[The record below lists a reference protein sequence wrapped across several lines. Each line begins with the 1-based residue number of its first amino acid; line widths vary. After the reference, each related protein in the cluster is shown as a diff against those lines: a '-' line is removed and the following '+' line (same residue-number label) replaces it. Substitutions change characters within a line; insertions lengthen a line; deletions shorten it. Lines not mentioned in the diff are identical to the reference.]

1 MPDSLLRHVA
11 ACRTAV
17 LPGGRL
23 PFRLGP
29 HRVGW
34 LAPDMAERVVA
45 EGARRDGG
53 AIVLDDP
60 AALPQLA
67 RRLADAG
74 ALRWRDEAFD
84 VREAPDGPALAQ
96 IDRGAVP
103 CFGVLSQG
111 AHLNG
116 LVRRAGET
124 WLWVGRRAA
133 DRLMDPGKLDHLAA
147 GGVTAGHTPDSTLLK
162 EAGEEAG
169 LSPDLLRDAR
179 QVATISYAMERPE
192 GLRRDVLHC
201 YDVDLSESFAPR
213 PVDGEIESFELWP
226 LRQVLDRVRR
236 TDDFKF
242 NVNLV
247 LIDLFLR
254 EVVIDPAEA
263 HQLRAALDAPVG
275 EA

>member
-1 MPDSLLRHVA
+1 MPDDLLRHIA
-11 ACRTAV
+11 ACRNAV

-34 LAPDMAERVVA
+34 LRPDMADRIVA

-53 AIVLDDP
+53 AVVLDDP
-60 AALPQLA
+60 AALPHLA

-74 ALRWRDEAFD
+74 ALRWRGEAFD
-84 VREAPDGPALAQ
+84 VRAAPDGPALAQ
-96 IDRGAVP
+96 IDRGAVST
-103 CFGVLSQG
+103 FGVLALG

-116 LVRRAGET
+116 LVRRGGEP
-124 WLWVGRRAA
+124 WLWVSRRAA

-147 GGVTAGHTPDSTLLK
+147 GGVTAGHTPDQTLRK
-162 EAGEEAG
+162 EAEEEAG
-169 LSPDLLRDAR
+169 LPADLLRDAR
-179 QVATISYAMERPE
+179 RTATLSYAMARPD
-192 GLRRDVLHC
+192 GLRRDRLHC
-201 YDVDLSESFAPR
+201 YDVDLPEDFVPR
-213 PVDGEIESFELWP
+213 PMDGEIEWFELWP

-254 EVVIDPAEA
+254 EGLVDPAGSEGRR
-263 HQLRAALDAPVG
+263 LRAALDAP
-275 EA
+275 

>member
-84 VREAPDGPALAQ
+84 VRAAPDGPALAQ

-201 YDVDLSESFAPR
+201 YDVDLPESFAPR

-254 EVVIDPAEA
+254 EGVIDPAEA